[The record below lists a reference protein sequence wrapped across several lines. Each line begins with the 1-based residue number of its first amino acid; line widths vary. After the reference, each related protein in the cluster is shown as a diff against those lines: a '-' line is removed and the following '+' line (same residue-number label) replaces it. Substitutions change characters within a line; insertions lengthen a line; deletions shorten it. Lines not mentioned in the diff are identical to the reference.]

1 MEQIGLASTI
11 IGLILAVGFIF
22 LANKLDKDE
31 KKSTIKSKKTNENK
45 NTFGGVLTTL
55 LFFIFLITFFLSA
68 LLSCST
74 ADYN

>member
-1 MEQIGLASTI
+1 MEKIGLTSTI

-31 KKSTIKSKKTNENK
+31 KKNQDKIKKTEDKK
-45 NTFGGVLTTL
+45 NTFGGVLITL

-74 ADYN
+74 GNYN

>member
-1 MEQIGLASTI
+1 MEKTGLTSTI

-31 KKSTIKSKKTNENK
+31 KKSATKSKKTNEKK
-45 NTFGGVLTTL
+45 NTFGGVLITL

-74 ADYN
+74 GNYN

>member
-1 MEQIGLASTI
+1 MEKIGLTSTI

-22 LANKLDKDE
+22 LANKLDKNE
-31 KKSTIKSKKTNENK
+31 KKSTIKSKKTNEKK
-45 NTFGGVLTTL
+45 NTFGGVLITL

-74 ADYN
+74 GNYN